1 MERSHVTHE
10 SGWERQQLGTLW
22 PAGTFVGEL
31 RTSRYG
37 NLRSE
42 SGTTHSRARL
52 HSVGMR
58 HAGPVLRTSLVL
70 ARSRTASGGHTQHSL
85 LLLVPAVTSARPTL
99 FPARAGLERRLP
111 PAQKALAFGRPL
123 SSSGAR
129 TPARETQE
137 SGSGPCM
144 PPALGPCRSNTHHAS
159 TSSTLN
165 DNVGDDIITD
175 DSDRCLSAC

>member
-1 MERSHVTHE
+1 MTHE

-129 TPARETQE
+129 TPARERLRNQD
-137 SGSGPCM
+137 PVRVCH
-144 PPALGPCRSNTHHAS
+144 PRSAPVARTLIMHQPLQLS
-159 TSSTLN
+159 TTTSATISSPTTVIGVSQL
-165 DNVGDDIITD
+165 
-175 DSDRCLSAC
+175 AE